1 MRNALIPICYHNN
14 MEFSRR
20 ITYLQSKITHQGDEA
35 AVCCEL
41 LTFIIFK
48 ILNENNLKEILYNLG
63 KDFKCECESINYLT
77 NSSIRK

>member
-41 LTFIIFK
+41 LTFIIVK
-48 ILNENNLKEILYNLG
+48 ILK
-63 KDFKCECESINYLT
+63 
-77 NSSIRK
+77 

>member
-63 KDFKCECESINYLT
+63 NDFKCEYESVNFLT
-77 NSSIRK
+77 NSKQE